1 MTVANS
7 VMSSNNVG
15 ANATVSGATIALTN
29 SDLFANNTAVG
40 AAVGSNFISGAN
52 NKLSGNASPGAGVS
66 GTMITE

>member
-7 VMSSNNVG
+7 VMSANNVG
-15 ANATVSGATIALTN
+15 ANASVSGATIALTN

-40 AAVGSNFISGAN
+40 AAPGSNFISGGN
-52 NKLSGNASPGAGVS
+52 NKLSGNVSPGAGPS

>member
-15 ANATVSGATIALTN
+15 ANATVAGATIALTN

-52 NKLSGNASPGAGVS
+52 NKLSGNASPGAGPS
-66 GTMITE
+66 STMINE